1 MKHPLNVPP
10 PAQTADAGPASPA
23 SLASPASPTH
33 ATAEERDVLA
43 VLGYRQELHRG
54 VGTFSSFAAGFS
66 FVSVLTTVFQLFGLG
81 FGFGGAAF
89 FWTWPLVFAG
99 QMLVALNF
107 AQLAAWWPVSGA
119 VFQWSSR
126 LAGKAFGWFTGWT
139 MIIGQ
144 ILTVAVAAVAL
155 QAVLPSI
162 WAGFQIVGGSHADP
176 APASNTGAENAV
188 LLGCVLLA
196 VTTVV
201 TVLRVRV
208 MAIVTSVGVGVEIV
222 GVTALVALLFFLP
235 KRSATVVFH
244 HTGATFSGSYMFAW
258 LASALMAAYVLVG
271 FDAAGELS
279 EETHAPRRTTPRT
292 IVRAVLVSG
301 LGGGL
306 LILAGLI
313 AAPSL
318 TDGSLASQ
326 GLAWVVGQRFG
337 SVLGRLLLCTVAVAV
352 FACTLA
358 CQTAGSRMVYSMARD
373 NALPGSKAL
382 SRVSSRTGTPVVA
395 SLVVGLGAVAALIV
409 NIGQTALF
417 TALSSLCIAMLYLAY
432 LGVTGPLL
440 YRRLTG
446 WTAARA
452 KDLDETGRPV
462 FTLGRWGVPLNAMAV
477 LYQVCMVVNLLWPR
491 TAVYD
496 TTGHTWWLQWS
507 AVLFIAVTTV
517 IGAGYYAFT
526 HRGHRGFATVPL
538 AAVEAA

>member
-1 MKHPLNVPP
+1 MQQQQPLNMPP
-10 PAQTADAGPASPA
+10 PVPSPA
-23 SLASPASPTH
+23 ATQATSEEVTALAA
-33 ATAEERDVLA
+33 
-43 VLGYRQELHRG
+43 LGYRQELHRG

-66 FVSVLTTVFQLFGLG
+66 FVSILTTVFQLFGLG

-99 QMLVALNF
+99 QLLVALNF

-119 VFQWSSR
+119 VFQWSGR
-126 LAGKAFGWFTGWT
+126 LAGRVFGWFTGWT

-144 ILTVAVAAVAL
+144 ILTVAVAAVAV

-176 APASNTGAENAV
+176 APTSATGAQNAV
-188 LLGCVLLA
+188 LLGCAMLA

-201 TVLRVRV
+201 TVLRVRIT
-208 MAIVTSVGVGVEIV
+208 AIATSVGVAVEIV
-222 GVTALVALLFFLP
+222 GVTALIVLLFFLP

-244 HTGATFSGSYMFAW
+244 HTGATFSGSYVFAW

-279 EETHAPRRTTPRT
+279 EETHAPRRTTPTT

-306 LILAGLI
+306 LILAALV

-318 TDGSLASQ
+318 TDGNLASN
-326 GLAWVVGQRFG
+326 GLAWVVGERFG

-358 CQTAGSRMVYSMARD
+358 CQTAGSRMVFSMARD
-373 NALPGSKAL
+373 QALPWSRTL
-382 SRVSSRTGTPVVA
+382 SRVSARTGTPIVA
-395 SLVVGLGAVAALIV
+395 SLVVGAGAVAALLV

-446 WTAARA
+446 ATAARA
-452 KDLDETGRPV
+452 ADVAEDGKPV
-462 FTLGRWGVPLNAMAV
+462 FTLGRWGVPLNAVAV
-477 LYQVCMVVNLLWPR
+477 AYQAVMIVNLLWPR

-496 TTGHTWWLQWS
+496 TTGHTWWLRWS
-507 AVLFIAVTTV
+507 AVLFIAASTAV
-517 IGAGYYAFT
+517 GGLYYAFS
-526 HRGHRGFATVPL
+526 HRGHREFATAPL
-538 AAVEAA
+538 AAAEAA